1 MSFWWWILFKERELL
16 LLFIFFKIG
25 GLDIWVLDAKGSLST
40 TFGGVL
46 RSFLA
51 LTSGV
56 ISFFKGG
63 EIEVK
68 NVAGIM

>member
-1 MSFWWWILFKERELL
+1 MSFCWWILFKERELL

-25 GLDIWVLDAKGSLST
+25 GLDIRVLNAKGSLST

-46 RSFLA
+46 RSSLA
-51 LTSGV
+51 LTSGI

-68 NVAGIM
+68 NVAGII